1 MNSPPINFTD
11 YQARHKPAAE
21 IEAAATRLR
30 NASYMAGFRAGVAV
44 GRKDMADESLV
55 RLERSI
61 FYAMAFGLIFG
72 AIFAVVAGPTVA
84 RWFA

>member
-21 IEAAATRLR
+21 IEAAAARLR
-30 NASYMAGFRAGVAV
+30 NTAYMAGYRAGLAV

-61 FYAMAFGLIFG
+61 FCALTFGILVG
-72 AIFAVVAGPTVA
+72 AIFAVVAGPAVA
-84 RWFA
+84 GWFQ